1 MRLPVTSF
9 RLPGNTNTASRNW
22 QPVTGNVYLKRTNW
36 FILSSFLYISVVT
49 DLEKIAFKNKLKLT
63 GQQIIEQRMAAAR
76 TLIKNAQEAANS
88 EEKSSAGDKYET
100 ARAMNQLEKEMH
112 SKQLAQQVKELALL
126 HEVKT
131 DVVYTKVFPGAC
143 IECAGMVFFIA
154 AGLGKQTI
162 DEKLII
168 FLSPHA
174 PLAKTLQNKVA
185 GNSFLFN
192 GKDVTIE
199 AIY

>member
-1 MRLPVTSF
+1 MC
-9 RLPGNTNTASRNW
+9 
-22 QPVTGNVYLKRTNW
+22 
-36 FILSSFLYISVVT
+36 SFLYFSIVT
-49 DLEKIAFKNKLKLT
+49 ETEKIAFKNKLKLA
-63 GQQIIEQRMAAAR
+63 GQQIIEQRITAAK
-76 TLIKNAQEAANS
+76 TLINNAQEAANS

-112 SKQLAQQVKELALL
+112 SKQLAQQVQELALL

-143 IECAGMVFFIA
+143 IECGGMVFFIA

-162 DEKLII
+162 DDRLII
-168 FLSPHA
+168 FLSPQA
-174 PLAKTLQNKVA
+174 PLAKTLQNKQA

-192 GKDVTIE
+192 GKEVTIE

>member
-1 MRLPVTSF
+1 V
-9 RLPGNTNTASRNW
+9 
-22 QPVTGNVYLKRTNW
+22 
-36 FILSSFLYISVVT
+36 VVT
-49 DLEKIAFKNKLKLT
+49 ELEKIAFKNRLKLAC
-63 GQQIIEQRMAAAR
+63 QHIIEQRIAAAK
-76 TLIKNAQEAANS
+76 TLIDNAQEAANS

-126 HEVKT
+126 REVKT
-131 DVVYTKVFPGAC
+131 DVIYTKVSPGAC

-162 DEKLII
+162 EEKLVL
-168 FLSPHA
+168 FLSPLA
-174 PLAKTLQNKVA
+174 PLAKSMHNKKA
-185 GNSFLFN
+185 GELFLFS
-192 GKDVTIE
+192 GKEVSID